1 MNDRKIHPVRGV
13 LAGLLFGLGVAMVL
27 VSTSVIVFGTN
38 TPLIVVGAGAVLG
51 GLWGGF
57 APARSR

>member
-1 MNDRKIHPVRGV
+1 MNERKIHPVRGV
-13 LAGLLFGLGVAMVL
+13 LSGLVFGFGVAVVL
-27 VSTSVIVFGTN
+27 VSTSVITFGTN

-57 APARSR
+57 APARTR

>member
-1 MNDRKIHPVRGV
+1 MNERKIHPVRGV
-13 LAGLLFGLGVAMVL
+13 FSGLLLGIGVAVVL
-27 VSTSVIVFGTN
+27 VSCSVITFGTN

-51 GLWGGF
+51 ALWGGF